1 MKNLTAFRFPL
12 LALSAALA
20 CTAPLFAADPIE
32 THWNDVCKMAVG
44 NHLVLT
50 MADGTMVEGYC
61 VRVNAD
67 EIGVRTLDSQAVT
80 IARSAL
86 TSLRLRTTEGH
97 QLKSL
102 GKGLHGGLREE
113 LHWLLSPM
121 APLGVVALPATLAW
135 GAAAAPFC
143 MLGDLVDK
151 LTPAREIKLLADSA
165 PAPAQKTALPIKSNP

>member
-12 LALSAALA
+12 LVLSAALA
-20 CTAPLFAADPIE
+20 CTAPLHAADPIE
-32 THWNDVCKMAVG
+32 THWNDICKATVG

-67 EIGVRTLDSQAVT
+67 EIGVRTLDHQAVT

-86 TSLRLRTTEGH
+86 SSLRLRTTEGH

-102 GKGLHGGLREE
+102 GKGLHTGLRAE
-113 LHWLLSPM
+113 LRWILSPR
-121 APLGVVALPATLAW
+121 ALEGLVALPVTLAW
-135 GAAAAPFC
+135 GAASAPFC
-143 MLGDLVDK
+143 MLGDLVAK
-151 LTPAREIKLLADSA
+151 LTPEREIKLLADSA
-165 PAPAQKTALPIKSNP
+165 PAPAHQTPLPTKSNP